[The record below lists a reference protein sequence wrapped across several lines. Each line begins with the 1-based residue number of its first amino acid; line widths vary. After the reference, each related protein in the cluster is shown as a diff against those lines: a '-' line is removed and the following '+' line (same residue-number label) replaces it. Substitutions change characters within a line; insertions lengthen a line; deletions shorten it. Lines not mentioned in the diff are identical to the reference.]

1 MANKKANR
9 KLSRIL
15 ISSVFFIFLL
25 LAASPGWADIS
36 NAQVVISS
44 DLNGDGIAGIGDTLT
59 ISCRST
65 TTSTTGEFPFV
76 SAPAMGISN
85 LTLPQLAGSLYSAI
99 LTVSPGSVD
108 GDVTFTFGDDS
119 NSAPQRI
126 VRVDNRRPSS
136 QYGPTANSGTGNG
149 GVFKLNDPLQI
160 DLLLNSAADGD
171 SVSANLTALGLS
183 ANTIFQANG
192 ANAFRLNLTSIP
204 TGKEGTLQTIAVTAL
219 DNAGNA
225 TTWNTVSI
233 SYDTIAPVIKSVII
247 TNTTANKTYITAGD
261 AIKIQATV
269 SNFDNDTLVA
279 SNTSL
284 FGNNPVT
291 LNREAGGVIGNE
303 AVYET
308 IVYVT
313 EADLIQNSFIFFDV
327 TATDDAGNSVKKTSN
342 SLRIDSVPPEFQ
354 GDLVMKIFR
363 NGNNITN
370 TNRTAIINDTLQ
382 ISGNVAAG
390 MKDII
395 LTVDLSGIGG
405 VNNQIVP
412 FSDGSSAPNLG
423 TTTFGLDYP
432 VFQYTSE
439 NSTPRA
445 FTVTAKDIAG
455 NVITRV
461 TLPVIYVDNLP
472 PTISGGLVQNISR
485 PGQPARYGDQIAI
498 TATVGNID
506 NGSVWVDLRRLGGDA
521 SSTLSIS
528 GTSYRVDHVVTDSL
542 IGGITDQSL
551 NFVVYAADDSGNT
564 VQTVTNS
571 LSIDNEPPLFLTATY
586 TVNPVLSTSH
596 PYVKVGDRLTFRA
609 QLASSTSSIYD
620 GQTVKIYLNE
630 LGQANPVEMT
640 YVGGFYSTSL
650 DVPAGSL
657 NYEHY
662 FSLVATDNA
671 GNEKNAVVQVKI
683 DNAVPEV
690 GPMGVNFLTDLAKTG
705 AINVGDRLEFIIPVN
720 DKDDGYCVLDLS
732 MIGGS
737 ATTILNNYDPTLRR
751 YYHVHDCASA
761 PVENPGYVF
770 RAIVYDK
777 AFNTMN
783 SLSSTFEVDCRLPI
797 ITSFSTTVQELKGKV
812 GVINTGDK
820 IKFTALVDL
829 SSLDGAVPAVNLSM
843 LGGASNQQLYDDGAH
858 GDGGANDG
866 EFSYTHTVLEGT
878 TNGENVTF
886 VLTVT
891 DNAGNRSTM
900 SAPTSYLVDNQSLV
914 ITSVTNIQKQDTNG
928 NTIVDL
934 DGQYTTTATFA
945 TDTVTLK
952 VLITGANNGAPASV
966 TVDLTKFGYSEVA
979 STVPCIITPTGFEA
993 EVVIE
998 PRRGNTNNEEVKL
1011 VVKVSDENG
1020 NETVGQA
1027 INAVK
1032 VDNQPPTIEVYPIT
1046 FVLDNG
1052 RLGEANLG
1060 DVIQIKVK
1068 MTKHDGILPMI
1079 DFVNLYTDNG
1089 LTPPSPTLFPPNMT
1103 GGNEYTYN
1111 WTIPEGLGTLSSLVI
1126 IALDSSG
1133 NMAYSSTLPIRFLS
1147 KTPTFAGYPQTRAD
1161 LLADANQN
1169 NIINPGDSVK
1179 ITCVLDSIYNIN
1191 NVPPAEVLVD
1201 IRSLTNSS
1209 SDDSQAKYYDGD
1221 AKTWWVPLTF
1231 VNNVGSPYVYSGTFV
1246 ASASLSGVDNPA
1258 VSFSAKVLHPDTP
1271 AITMA
1276 TTIVTSN
1283 PEQPVGIDTQV
1294 PAIKLGT
1301 VPKLFIAEENGDN
1314 TASYSANINDII
1326 RVQAEIDRLTD
1337 PGSVSVVIYQTS
1349 GGEDVFK
1356 APMYQLIGSNI
1367 WEATFMLAT
1376 GTRNTGEPLAEG
1388 EWRKINGAAVTM
1400 RVFMSDDADNLASS
1414 SLITPSPSI
1423 SLDNHPPQIDKGTT
1437 FQRVFAINN
1446 WAEPWVANVGN
1457 GTASDS
1463 IGVIV
1468 QLTETDVNNKAY
1480 IDLSPV
1486 GATSTYMLQADGQ
1499 YYKTVSGV
1507 YPTQQSAHFPLQD
1520 GSIDLATPTFRIY
1533 VVDKAGNRDYV
1544 EDIYNQLAVDS
1555 RRPEVTYASYDGRVL
1570 SIWFSEQ
1577 INPAT
1582 FDISYVRL
1590 GYKADHTDVQLS
1602 LNAAVQLDPANDLL
1616 FTDVD
1621 SNMMSIQLASQTK
1634 SVIADWGK
1642 RTLYLSVATN
1652 NNQNPTDNIT
1662 PIAKDAAGNW
1672 LRPVSRNITLTTVDV
1687 PTDYTVRPK
1696 LTGGRYV
1703 ANLTDA
1709 ERRSLYIE
1717 FDKDVDPT
1725 TLTAVSLRQL
1735 AIWYNKGSNNET
1747 WANAYRFNTQ
1757 AVDTFNPND
1766 VQNTSR
1772 VLRIELSEEA
1782 QDWIALKYG
1791 RLGSQFHLQVN
1802 GTDLEPPPYP
1812 TTSPTLIRDFEGNS
1826 VMPILPVNAVTA
1838 NLTPLNTP
1846 FQISSNITLDLSGA
1860 TPMLTINMQNNRKAR
1875 LFDDPY
1881 SESTLALSRTMPVD
1895 LSRVYIYEKS
1905 DTNTGRSIS
1914 LGSSSNVNPM
1924 VKWTG
1929 SNSYTELNTRYAS
1942 TTVRIPLTAEALK
1955 TMLSWGTSEF
1965 YLACSTNAFKDMWGN
1980 NSEIYPGTSGTAA
1993 KLTTITP
2000 VGYTPARI
2008 HTVAI
2013 TPVKADSALFKG
2025 QPIDGFFYEV
2035 AFDTA
2040 TLAADVRVPI
2050 ARNIQPTIELFRQGT
2065 DEKIDT
2071 GRFVSWL
2078 DHNQGGVTRT
2088 AIQFA
2093 NTGLPQDGNFQ
2104 RVPVYVK
2111 VSGFTDIFNVN
2122 SPLQWGTASAAFDL
2136 SKKVEGSAY
2145 QYGFIQTASYP
2156 MVFDNAAPFAINAS
2170 SPATIG
2176 VTGAGNLR
2184 VKVSF
2189 NEAMDQTNTSFARP
2203 TLRLVQGANT
2213 VMSFSWSGWVGS
2225 ATAEFINSNPFDAST
2240 TQGECYY
2247 AITGGYDEAGNKG
2260 ADVTL
2265 PTVINIHSKGPNVR
2279 AYRVQ
2284 TLQSTVANFADDFV
2298 YNQPYSPDV
2307 SSDYSNPTNLP
2318 GIATISIEFDTLPR
2332 DATGWLRIYTSDGS
2346 QLVASLTAKPSSSG
2360 AAWESVWNGTKAD
2373 GQLIV
2378 SEVPITY
2385 ELRFYD
2391 LAGNEGSRRGTL
2403 VYDRRAPRVSEWQF
2417 TNLKVLNNRAYF
2429 SPIVSSVAKINV
2441 ITGDIGQGMKMR
2453 LTKAGE
2459 RRNTYV
2465 MSSYSSSGYT
2475 INFDGKSSDSV
2486 AANLS
2491 GHYEVSLVDLA
2502 GNLGVPLTTAS
2513 KATATLVIDR
2523 DVPVL
2528 ERITMIKVNKG
2539 TNVSPDNVSVTR
2551 FNSRKNDLRIEVVE
2565 GTYLTEPLASGT
2577 ALVKIMSGSTLIRE
2591 LVTQQVDVLSP
2602 LFAIWDGNDDK
2613 GQAVNDGTYVV
2624 KVTDLAGNVAALTT
2638 EVTVVKSVFKLES
2651 VAQIGLNGIRMT
2663 FSHDVLASTA
2673 EGNVYAISPVSPAGL
2688 AISGAKVSA
2697 TNPRVVTASLTPV
2710 LGSAQNGTLYT
2721 VTVTPLAVF
2730 SVDGDDITAGNNQQS
2745 FTADT
2750 RGPVISAITYDGIT
2764 AQNKFNVVFDEQ
2776 LETSSAINPQNYVLT
2791 VGTTTIQIDNASIRA
2806 DLKSVVLTAA
2816 KDISEGNTYSLT
2828 VTNVKDLIGNSS
2840 NNSISFEG
2848 RDVTPPALTI
2858 TAFSNPA
2865 NEFDVVVVVR
2875 ANEDISGQP
2884 SATITQSGGT
2894 SVALLLNSGSDLRMF
2909 IGGAHLDRNYPG
2921 VATIKVTAKD
2931 ISQNTGT
2938 ANLSFTTAFV
2948 NASMRAAVKSGDGNV
2963 EAVFEPGTL
2972 NKDTLVLI
2980 IPEKLSKTANA
2991 SLRGSQIMPSA
3002 LAGMTQNQLNS
3013 IKASMVASDR
3023 AAEELEPV
3031 GQAYSLVIPSGRL
3044 QGSVAM
3050 SMKAEPQALNGA
3062 ALYHNDGSGWKRVEH
3077 SAENGNLHFSAAAA
3091 GTFALMRDIRAPR
3104 ASMLSDVISAP
3115 VRESRPVFTW
3125 SIEEFASGIAPET
3138 AMAVLNGR
3146 KYPVMLD
3153 ETATIARFAMIDDLI
3168 SGEHSISLQI
3178 ADKAGNLNVLPALRF
3193 VAQPPLKIHEVVQ
3206 FPNPARN
3213 RVSLRISTNRN
3224 EVDAEEIRVKIYDT
3238 AGHLVAA
3245 TNDLTMRQSNNGA
3258 GKVVQDVVWDLRNKD
3273 GRAVANGVYFAR
3285 IEVRDPDNYEK
3296 KTRYT
3301 HKIAVL
3307 R

>member
-126 VRVDNRRPSS
+126 IRVDNRRPSS
-136 QYGPTANSGTGNG
+136 QYGPTANTGTGNG

-171 SVSANLTALGLS
+171 SVSANLTNLGLS

-233 SYDTIAPVIKSVII
+233 SYDTIAPIIKSVII

-291 LNREAGGVIGNE
+291 LNREAGGVIGGE

-327 TATDDAGNSVKKTSN
+327 TATDDAGNNVKKTSN

-382 ISGNVAAG
+382 ISGNVAVG
-390 MKDII
+390 MKDIL

-412 FSDGSSAPNLG
+412 FADGSSAPNLS

-432 VFQYTSE
+432 IFQYTSE

-461 TLPVIYVDNLP
+461 TLPIIYVDNLP
-472 PTISGGLVQNISR
+472 PTISAGLVQNVSR

-498 TATVGNID
+498 TATVGSID
-506 NGSVWVDLRRLGGDA
+506 NGSVWVDLRKLGGDA

-551 NFVVYAADDSGNT
+551 NFVVYAVDDSGNT

-571 LSIDNEPPLFLTATY
+571 LSIDNEPPQFLTATY
-586 TVNPVLSTSH
+586 TVNPVLSTTH
-596 PYVKVGDRLTFRA
+596 PYVKVADRLTFRA
-609 QLASSTSSIYD
+609 QLASSASSIYD
-620 GQTVKIYLNE
+620 GQTVKAYLTE

-640 YVGGFYSTSL
+640 FAGGYYTTSL

-657 NYEHY
+657 NFEHY

-683 DNAVPEV
+683 DNTVPDV

-705 AINVGDRLEFIIPVN
+705 AINVGDRLEFIIPVA

-737 ATTILNNYDPTLRR
+737 ATTILTNYDPTLRR
-751 YYHVHDCASA
+751 YYHVQDCASA

-797 ITSFSTTVQELKGKV
+797 INSFSTAVQELKGKA

-829 SSLDGAVPAVNLSM
+829 SSLDGAVPTVNLST

-858 GDGGANDG
+858 ADGGANDG

-886 VLTVT
+886 VLTVS

-966 TVDLTKFGYSEVA
+966 TVDLTKFGHSEVA
-979 STVPCIITPTGFEA
+979 SMVPCIITPTGFEA

-998 PRRGNTNNEEVKL
+998 PKRGTTNNEDVKL
-1011 VVKVSDENG
+1011 VVKVTDENG

-1027 INAVK
+1027 ANAVK

-1133 NMAYSSTLPIRFLS
+1133 NMAYANTLPIRFLS

-1161 LLADANQN
+1161 LLTDANLN

-1201 IRSLTNSS
+1201 IRSLTNST
-1209 SDDSQAKYYDGD
+1209 SDDSQARYYDGD
-1221 AKTWWVPLTF
+1221 AKTWWIPLTF

-1246 ASASLSGVDNPA
+1246 ASASLSGLDNPA
-1258 VSFSAKVLHPDTP
+1258 VSFNAKVLHPDTP

-1276 TTIVTSN
+1276 TAIVTSN
-1283 PEQPVGIDTQV
+1283 PDQPIGIDTQV

-1301 VPKLFIAEENGDN
+1301 APKLFIAEENGDN

-1326 RVQAEIDRLTD
+1326 RVQAEIDRLSD
-1337 PGSVSVVIYQTS
+1337 PGSVSVVIYQTT
-1349 GGEDVFK
+1349 GGETVYK

-1376 GTRNTGEPLAEG
+1376 GTRNTGEPLADG
-1388 EWRKINGAAVTM
+1388 EWRNINGASVTM
-1400 RVFMSDDADNLASS
+1400 RIFMSDDADNLATS
-1414 SLITPSPSI
+1414 SLITPSPGI
-1423 SLDNHPPQIDKGTT
+1423 SFDNHPPQINKSTT
-1437 FQRVFAINN
+1437 FQRVFAQSNQ
-1446 WAEPWVANVGN
+1446 AEAWVANVGN
-1457 GTASDS
+1457 GTASDT
-1463 IGVIV
+1463 IGVVV
-1468 QLTETDVNNKAY
+1468 QLTEADASNRAY
-1480 IDLSPV
+1480 IDLSPL

-1499 YYKTVSGV
+1499 YFKTVGV
-1507 YPTQQSAHFPLQD
+1507 AYPTQYAHFPLQD
-1520 GSIDLATPTFRIY
+1520 GSFDLATPTFRIY

-1544 EDIYNQLAVDS
+1544 EDTYNQLAVDS
-1555 RRPEVTYASYDGRVL
+1555 RRPEVTSASYDGRVL

-1577 INPAT
+1577 ISPAT

-1590 GYKADHTDVQLS
+1590 GYKADQTDVQLS
-1602 LNAAVQLDPANDLL
+1602 LNAAVQLDPAIDLL

-1642 RTLYLSVATN
+1642 RTLYISVATN

-1662 PIAKDAAGNW
+1662 PIAKDVAGNW
-1672 LRPVSRNITLTTVDV
+1672 LKPVSRNITLTTVDV
-1687 PTDYTVRPK
+1687 PTDYTIRPK

-1725 TLTAVSLRQL
+1725 TLTALSLRQL

-1757 AVDTFNPND
+1757 AVDTFAPND

-1846 FQISSNITLDLSGA
+1846 FQISSNINLDLSGA
-1860 TPMLTINMQNNRKAR
+1860 TPILTINMQNNRKAR

-1929 SNSYTELNTRYAS
+1929 SNSYTDLNTRYAS

-1980 NSEIYPGTSGTAA
+1980 SSEVYPGTSGTAA

-2025 QPIDGFFYEV
+2025 QPADGFFYEV

-2040 TLAADVRVPI
+2040 TLSADVRVPI

-2093 NTGLPQDGNFQ
+2093 NTGLPEAGNFQ

-2111 VSGFTDIFNVN
+2111 VSGFTDIFNVDN
-2122 SPLQWGTASAAFDL
+2122 RQNGVASAAFDL
-2136 SKKVEGSAY
+2136 SKKVDSSAY
-2145 QYGFIQTASYP
+2145 QYGFNQVTSYP
-2156 MVFDNAAPFAINAS
+2156 MIFDNAAPFAINAS
-2170 SPATIG
+2170 SPTTIG

-2184 VKVSF
+2184 VRVFF

-2225 ATAEFINSNPFDAST
+2225 ATAEFINSNSFDAST

-2260 ADVTL
+2260 SDVTL

-2307 SSDYSNPTNLP
+2307 SSDYSNQANLP

-2360 AAWESVWNGTKAD
+2360 TAWESVWDGTKAD

-2391 LAGNEGSRRGTL
+2391 LAGNEGSRRGNI

-2429 SPIVSSVAKINV
+2429 SPTVSSVAKINV

-2459 RRNTYV
+2459 RKNTYV

-2486 AANLS
+2486 PANLS

-2502 GNLGVPLTTAS
+2502 GNLGVPLTTTS
-2513 KATATLVIDR
+2513 RATATLVIDR

-2528 ERITMIKVNKG
+2528 ERITMFKVNKG
-2539 TNVSPDNVSVTR
+2539 ANVAIGDAVTR

-2591 LVTQQVDVLSP
+2591 LTVQQVDVLSP

-2624 KVTDLAGNVAALTT
+2624 KITDLAGNVAALTT

-2651 VAQIGLNGIRMT
+2651 VTQVGLDGVRMT
-2663 FSHDVLASTA
+2663 FSHDVLVSSA
-2673 EGNVYAISPVSPAGL
+2673 EGPSYSISPVSPAGL
-2688 AISGAKVSA
+2688 AISGPKVSA

-2750 RGPVISAITYDGIT
+2750 RGPVISAITYDGVT
-2764 AQNKFNVVFDEQ
+2764 SQRKFNVVFDEQ
-2776 LETSSAINPQNYVLT
+2776 LENSSAINPQNYTLT
-2791 VGTTTIQIDNASIRA
+2791 VGTTTIQIDSASIRA

-2840 NNSISFEG
+2840 NSSISFEG

-2865 NEFDVVVVVR
+2865 NEFDVVVVVK

-2884 SATITQSGGT
+2884 SAAITQSGGT
-2894 SVALLLNSGSDLRMF
+2894 SVALLLNSGTDLRMF

-2938 ANLSFTTAFV
+2938 ANFSFTTAFV

-2980 IPEKLSKTANA
+2980 IPEKLSKTGNA
-2991 SLRGSQIMPSA
+2991 SVRGSQIMPSA
-3002 LAGMTQNQLNS
+3002 LVGMTQTQLKS
-3013 IKASMVASDR
+3013 IKASVVASDR
-3023 AAEELEPV
+3023 ASEELEPL
-3031 GQAYSLVIPSGRL
+3031 GQAYSLVIPAGRL
-3044 QGSVAM
+3044 QGAVAM
-3050 SMKAEPQALNGA
+3050 SMKAEPQTLSGA
-3062 ALYHNDGSGWKRVEH
+3062 ALYHNDGSGWKKVDY
-3077 SAENGNLHFSAAAA
+3077 SAENGNLHFSAATA
-3091 GTFALMRDIRAPR
+3091 GTFALMRDTRAPR
-3104 ASMLSDVISAP
+3104 ASMLNDITSAP

-3138 AMAVLNGR
+3138 AIAVLDGR

-3153 ETATIARFAMIDDLI
+3153 ETATVARFSIIDDMV
-3168 SGEHSISLQI
+3168 SGEHSIALQI

-3245 TNDLTMRQSNNGA
+3245 TNDLVMRQSPNGA

-3273 GRAVANGVYFAR
+3273 GKAVANGVYFAK